1 MIASKDELDD
11 NVSKYMILIIEWI
24 QQDIIHYK
32 ELEELKTAND
42 SNAVEEFDRFMN
54 TFENDRNAINRII
67 VSSSTSKDDEPDDLI
82 EIDDYENEI
91 KYNKKKND
99 ADMREMSNNEY
110 DEKNSE
116 NSENNKIIMISN

>member
-1 MIASKDELDD
+1 
-11 NVSKYMILIIEWI
+11 
-24 QQDIIHYK
+24 
-32 ELEELKTAND
+32 LKTAND

>member
-42 SNAVEEFDRFMN
+42 SNAVEKFDRFMN